1 MLRLVRDRPIV
12 WRASADAVARI
23 LQVVFGVF
31 EWYSDSFDP
40 ELRYH
45 DADAMQLIVGENC
58 SFLFSPLQFVE
69 FVYSIF

>member
-1 MLRLVRDRPIV
+1 MLSLVRDRPIV

-58 SFLFSPLQFVE
+58 SVLFSPLQFVE

>member
-1 MLRLVRDRPIV
+1 MLSLVRNRPIV
-12 WRASADAVARI
+12 WTASADAVARV
-23 LQVVFGVF
+23 LHDVFGVF

-58 SFLFSPLQFVE
+58 SVLFSPLQFVE